1 MRLLQSPN
9 ADMKALSIVAPI
21 VKGGTGADNST
32 EAVQNLG
39 GLNAASLGQANGV
52 AKLNAQGKLDLTVF
66 PNMVMVGPTL
76 NGPTVVYTGQ
86 TVDYIIT
93 NYDIKTTYEVS
104 ASVGSLTRSGDTIS
118 YTAPGAT
125 GPLVLTVNN
134 KVANVS
140 IESTSPIAPSITSPV
155 TGSTNLSASVSVSAT
170 VFAMNTGADTHL
182 SSDWQ
187 VATDSEFTNV
197 VSSSVNDTVN
207 KTSWTA
213 TGLSPNTSYYV
224 RVRYKGTVYGYGA
237 WSNANTF
244 STKVSFIPT
253 NESAILTAS
262 DKAGNNYFGFS
273 VSVDSDGTRIVVGAY
288 GASAGGFSI
297 AGKAYVFSRS
307 GSNWTEEAI
316 LSASDKA
323 ANYYFGYSVSINSD
337 GSRIVAGSIY
347 AKSGT
352 ISNAGKVYVFS
363 RSGTT
368 WTEEASMSEGAN
380 AAAYTNYGRSVM
392 ISSDGNRIIVG
403 AASASPSGLSG
414 AGRVYIYSRSG
425 TTWTEETVLTAS
437 NMSASAYFGRG
448 VAITSDG
455 SRVAIGS
462 YGASPSATSMAGAVY
477 VFSRSGTTWTQ
488 EAILT
493 ASDKAAN
500 DNLGIGLSINSDGS
514 RIITT
519 AYNASR
525 NSISSIGKTYV
536 FSRSGSTWSEEAG
549 FLSSDGVANDK
560 FGFYTLMSSTGL
572 FAMTSSVQA
581 GSPGYTLSG
590 KTYIHKRNGASWSEL
605 SIMTASDKAAS
616 DNYGRSIAISQ
627 DEKFAVIGSDGADPG
642 GINAAGKVYI
652 YM

>member
-39 GLNAASLGQANGV
+39 GLNAASLGQANGI

-86 TVDYIIT
+86 TVDYTIT
-93 NYDIKTTYEVS
+93 NYDINTAYEVS

-118 YTAPGAT
+118 YTAPGTT

-140 IESTSPIAPSITSPV
+140 IEATSPIAPSITSPV
-155 TGSTNLSASVSVSAT
+155 TGSTNLTASVSVSST

-197 VSSSVNDTVN
+197 VSSTVNDTVN

-244 STKVSFIPT
+244 STKVSFIPN

-262 DKAGNNYFGFS
+262 DKASNNYFGYS
-273 VSVDSDGTRIVVGAY
+273 VSIDSDGTRIVVGAY

-307 GSNWTEEAI
+307 GSNWTEETI
-316 LSASDKA
+316 LTASDKA
-323 ANYYFGYSVSINSD
+323 ANYYFGFAVSIDSD
-337 GSRIVAGSIY
+337 GTRIVVGSIY

-352 ISNAGKVYVFS
+352 VSNAGKAYVFS
-363 RSGTT
+363 RSDTT
-368 WTEEASMSEGAN
+368 WTEEASMSEAAN
-380 AAAYTNYGRSVM
+380 AAAYTNYGRTVM
-392 ISSDGNRIIVG
+392 ISGDGNRIIVG
-403 AASASPSGLSG
+403 ASNAAPGGVSS
-414 AGRVYIYSRSG
+414 AGRAYIYSRSG
-425 TTWTEETVLTAS
+425 TTWTEEAVLTAS
-437 NMSASAYFGRG
+437 NISASAYFGRG
-448 VAITSDG
+448 TVITTDG
-455 SRVAIGS
+455 SRVAVGS

-477 VFSRSGTTWTQ
+477 VFSRSGTSWTQ

-500 DNLGIGLSINSDGS
+500 DNLGIGLSISSDGT
-514 RIITT
+514 RIVAT
-519 AYNASR
+519 AHNASR
-525 NSISSIGKTYV
+525 NSITSIGKTYI
-536 FSRSGSTWSEEAG
+536 FSRSGTSWTEEAG
-549 FLSSDGVANDK
+549 FLSSDGVASDK
-560 FGFYTLMSSTGL
+560 FGSYTAISNAGS
-572 FAMTSSVQA
+572 FAMTSAVQA

-590 KTYIHKRNGASWSEL
+590 KTYIHKRNGVSWSEL
-605 SIMTASDKAAS
+605 SIMTASDKVTS
-616 DNYGRSIAISQ
+616 DYYGRSIAISG
-627 DEKFAVIGSDGADPG
+627 DEKFAVIGADSADPG
-642 GINAAGKVYI
+642 GISAAGKVYV